1 MQPVVRSESPVTVE
15 RAVTAGRHLDTLYR
29 FGNAGPRERAGLYE
43 RVSTAAAIEPTASNL
58 LQLALLKAWP
68 DHPGYNPEAARQ
80 MLQTALARR
89 DELSPEAQTLAEVH
103 LLIVEQQILS
113 LNRNRVLLS
122 ELDEARDKL
131 EALTRIERTVE
142 TAPRA
147 EVAPE
152 PVP

>member
-1 MQPVVRSESPVTVE
+1 MQPVVRSESPVTIE
-15 RAVTAGRHLDTLYR
+15 RAAPSGGHLDTLYR
-29 FGNAGPRERAGLYE
+29 FGNAGPLERAGLYE
-43 RVSTAAAIEPTASNL
+43 RVSTAAVIEPTASNL

-68 DHPGYNPEAARQ
+68 DHPGYNPEAARKI
-80 MLQTALARR
+80 LQTALAQR
-89 DELSPEAQTLAEVH
+89 DELSPEAQTLAGVH
-103 LLIVEQQILS
+103 LLIVEQQIRS

-147 EVAPE
+147 EPQA
-152 PVP
+152 VP

>member
-1 MQPVVRSESPVTVE
+1 MQPVVRSESPVSVE
-15 RAVTAGRHLDTLYR
+15 RAANTGRHLDILYE
-29 FGNAGPRERAGLYE
+29 FGNAGPLERAGLYE
-43 RVSTAAAIEPTASNL
+43 RASTAAVIEPTASNL

-68 DHPGYNPEAARQ
+68 GHPGYNPEAARQ
-80 MLQTALARR
+80 MLQTALAQRH
-89 DELSPEAQTLAEVH
+89 ELSPEAQTLAGVH
-103 LLIVEQQILS
+103 LLIVDQHIQS